1 MGVTLV
7 PIGLVV
13 ASFFPLR
20 SPIPLY
26 LLAFGLAGAAMLLL
40 PRICT
45 AGTRAIRLV
54 ASPKGL
60 LAVRLLQCT
69 LLLVRVM
76 MGLLTIGSTTSSL
89 PMVSPAAT
97 PPPPVLH
104 GGDPAQRTTAERR
117 TPTHRPRPPGPLLV
131 NARTWR
137 GYLGLALM
145 VVLLVLVGI
154 LIATSIG
161 GSGH

>member
-1 MGVTLV
+1 VGVTLV

-76 MGLLTIGSTTSSL
+76 MGLPTIGSTTSSL

-97 PPPPVLH
+97 PPPRCFTVVTLPSGLLPSD
-104 GGDPAQRTTAERR
+104 GPQ
-117 TPTHRPRPPGPLLV
+117 PT
-131 NARTWR
+131 
-137 GYLGLALM
+137 GLALQ
-145 VVLLVLVGI
+145 VPC
-154 LIATSIG
+154 S
-161 GSGH
+161 